1 MTVLFV
7 KNLSFK
13 IFAFIRV
20 YSRANLFLFLFF
32 VFAFAAC
39 QKSEKKSDSFD
50 ILGLSDE
57 TNDAVKLIDEANEKL
72 KEIKKIYVE
81 SKPKIEELKTAMQNK
96 DIENVKNSTQNLVD
110 KINNGVAIGEEA
122 YTKIDQAS
130 NMKINEKFQDYLNLK
145 KTSLRKQLDAFDFRR
160 QNARLLRDAFG
171 TKDDKTIEKAKAD
184 FLQKEDNFK
193 QYMIEA
199 KRISLQA
206 NALAITK

>member
-1 MTVLFV
+1 M
-7 KNLSFK
+7 
-13 IFAFIRV
+13 
-20 YSRANLFLFLFF
+20 FLFF
-32 VFAFAAC
+32 VFAFTAC